1 MWQERVAEIVYP
13 GWDPFRLLVLLSA
26 RRIRTEGRICG
37 GCTTY
42 PAPCLVSTQRVC
54 LVCVP
59 SPLAGSIFVYWT
71 TFCQLPIAHQLLVLS
86 ATQIVQTQL
95 VARTDRGRKKKRV
108 QAPKTR
114 RQASAITKDT
124 IAN

>member
-1 MWQERVAEIVYP
+1 MGAP
-13 GWDPFRLLVLLSA
+13 S
-26 RRIRTEGRICG
+26 
-37 GCTTY
+37 TY

-71 TFCQLPIAHQLLVLS
+71 TFCQLPIAHQLLVPVLS

-108 QAPKTR
+108 QVQKVAAAAAGLGQEVRAGICVVGGELSTMS
-114 RQASAITKDT
+114 Q
-124 IAN
+124 

>member
-1 MWQERVAEIVYP
+1 M
-13 GWDPFRLLVLLSA
+13 LLSA

-42 PAPCLVSTQRVC
+42 PAPCLVSTRRVC

-71 TFCQLPIAHQLLVLS
+71 TFCQLPIAHQLLVPVLS

-108 QAPKTR
+108 QVQKVAAAAAQLEQEVRAGICVVGGELSRSVRPV
-114 RQASAITKDT
+114 
-124 IAN
+124 